1 MKKSIKKIIKYSA
14 YKLVDF
20 LFIFKSGRYFLE
32 KINLNI
38 GNKNYKIKYNN
49 NVYKFLIQNRLNYYR
64 ARTFL
69 TKEPITIEWIKK
81 FKEGSIFW
89 DVGANVGIYSCFA
102 SKERKTK
109 TYAFEPSTLNLN
121 TLSKNIFSNNL
132 SKDIVI
138 IPISLNNKTM
148 IDSFNMSQL
157 YEGGSQSTFSK
168 NYGEDGKMLNLVFNY
183 KTLSL
188 TGNDLVKKFNFEKPN
203 YIKID
208 VDGIED
214 LILNGFSEILEDTKS
229 ILIETSDIFNEK
241 NNNIKIFLEKKGFNM
256 EKKENS
262 IIQKQVYN
270 QIWNKK

>member
-1 MKKSIKKIIKYSA
+1 
-14 YKLVDF
+14 
-20 LFIFKSGRYFLE
+20 
-32 KINLNI
+32 
-38 GNKNYKIKYNN
+38 
-49 NVYKFLIQNRLNYYR
+49 
-64 ARTFL
+64 
-69 TKEPITIEWIKK
+69 
-81 FKEGSIFW
+81 
-89 DVGANVGIYSCFA
+89 
-102 SKERKTK
+102 
-109 TYAFEPSTLNLN
+109 
-121 TLSKNIFSNNL
+121 
-132 SKDIVI
+132 
-138 IPISLNNKTM
+138 M

-188 TGNDLVKKFNFEKPN
+188 TGNDLVKKFNFEIPN

-229 ILIETSDIFNEK
+229 ILIETSDIFKEK

-262 IIQKQVYN
+262 IIKKQVYN